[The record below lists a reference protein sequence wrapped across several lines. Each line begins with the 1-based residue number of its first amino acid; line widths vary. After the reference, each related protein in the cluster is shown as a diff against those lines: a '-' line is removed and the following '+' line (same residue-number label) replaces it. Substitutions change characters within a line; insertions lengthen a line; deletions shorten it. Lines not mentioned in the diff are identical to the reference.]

1 MVTRLGHV
9 KLRVRDVD
17 ASVAFMGAVLGLREV
32 ERVDGDVYLTCNER
46 HHELILA
53 PGDKVG
59 YEHIGLE
66 VADEAALEE
75 TLAGAE
81 AAGGKRLGAVEG
93 EPGIAGAELV
103 EGPGGH
109 RFKLFHGMATD
120 QDPSP
125 APGASGVLAER
136 CEHVSLDVHRIPPM
150 RAFLE
155 NGLGFQYSDQIA
167 GNGMWFR
174 CEEIHHGIALVRT
187 PKVGLAHYAFALS
200 SFEDFKRIGD
210 YIRAEHDETFQ
221 YGPGRHGPGNN
232 LFIYFFDPAGC
243 LIECCSEMAL
253 VGPGHDY
260 EPRRWK
266 LRPTN
271 VSLWGGLPTL
281 KFLTANTPVAPLS
294 SQPRMAATWK
304 TTATTSDSS
313 ATSSRTA

>member
-9 KLRVRDVD
+9 KLRVPDVD
-17 ASVAFMGAVLGLREV
+17 ASVEFLGATLGLREV
-32 ERVDGDVYLTCNER
+32 ERAGGCAYLTCNER

-53 PGDKVG
+53 PGSKAG

-66 VADEAALEE
+66 VPDAAALEE

-81 AAGGKRLGAVEG
+81 KAGGRRLGPVEG
-93 EPGIAGAELV
+93 EPGIAGAALV
-103 EGPGGH
+103 EAPGGH

-120 QDPSP
+120 QDPAP
-125 APGASGVLAER
+125 PPGASGVRAER
-136 CEHVSLDVHRIPPM
+136 CEHVSLDVRRLAPM
-150 RAFLE
+150 AAFLRE
-155 NGLGFQYSDQIA
+155 GLGFEFSDQI
-167 GNGMWFR
+167 GNNGMWFR
-174 CEEIHHGIALVRT
+174 CEEIHHGVAMVRT

-210 YIRAEHDETFQ
+210 FIKQRGETFQ

-232 LFIYFFDPAGC
+232 LFIYFFDPAGVMV
-243 LIECCSEMAL
+243 ECCSEMAR
-253 VGPGHDY
+253 VGNGHAY

-281 KFLTANTPVAPLS
+281 RFLGANTPVAH
-294 SQPRMAATWK
+294 
-304 TTATTSDSS
+304 
-313 ATSSRTA
+313 